1 MAATFRNPD
10 IDADPGLRNF
20 SATQVKQLQNRG
32 ANKVLSDLNLG
43 SCEKFRSYWPAF

>member
-1 MAATFRNPD
+1 MAATFRILD
-10 IDADPGLRNF
+10 IDADPGLLNF
-20 SATQVKQLQNRG
+20 SAAQVKQLQNGG